1 MIADFEYFASKT
13 VEEAL
18 SLLSQYKEEAKIIA
32 GGQSMLIIMKQG
44 LITPEYLIDIKGIA
58 ALDYIKYDEGKGLR
72 IGALT
77 IHRAIEKSPVIQ
89 EHFGVL
95 SEMERNLATIQ
106 TRNWGTISGNL
117 CHGDPAGDPAP
128 ALIALNAKLKLASLG
143 RERIIEVEEF
153 SKDYLEVALEP
164 DEMLTE
170 IQIPTPPPHT
180 GIAHEKLMV
189 MKGDMGIVGAAVSI
203 TLEPRNGTCKD
214 ARIALSNCAS
224 TPLRAK
230 KAEKRLIGKVIND
243 ALLAEAGEVASTE
256 ADPPSDVHGSA
267 EYRRE
272 MVKVFVKR
280 VGRIALERAKA
291 ASQEV

>member
-1 MIADFEYFASKT
+1 MIADFEYFAPKT
-13 VEEAL
+13 VEAAL

-89 EHFGVL
+89 KHFWVL

-106 TRNWGTISGNL
+106 TRNWGTIGGNL

-128 ALIALNAKLKLASLG
+128 VLIALNASLKLASLG
-143 RERIIEVEEF
+143 RERIIEMEEF

-164 DEMLTE
+164 NEMLTE
-170 IQIPTPPPHT
+170 IQVPVPPPHT
-180 GIAHEKLMV
+180 GTAHEKLMV
-189 MKGDMGIVGAAVSI
+189 MKGDMGIIGAAVSI
-203 TLEPRNGTCKD
+203 TLRDGVCQD
-214 ARIALSNCAS
+214 ARIVLSNAAS
-224 TPLRAK
+224 VPLRVK
-230 KAEKRLIGKVIND
+230 EAEKVLVGKRVNEG
-243 ALLAEAGEVASTE
+243 LLAKAGEIASKE
-256 ADPPSDVHGSA
+256 ADPPSDVHGST

-272 MVKVFVKR
+272 MVKVFVRRAAR
-280 VGRIALERAKA
+280 VALERAKA
-291 ASQEV
+291 VSQEV

>member
-1 MIADFEYFASKT
+1 MIADFEYFAPKT
-13 VEEAL
+13 VEAAL

-89 EHFGVL
+89 KHFGVL

-106 TRNWGTISGNL
+106 TRNWGTIGGNL

-128 ALIALNAKLKLASLG
+128 VLIALNASLKLASLG
-143 RERIIEVEEF
+143 KERIIEMEEF

-164 DEMLTE
+164 NEMLTE
-170 IQIPTPPPHT
+170 IQVPVPPPHT
-180 GIAHEKLMV
+180 GTAHEKLMV
-189 MKGDMGIVGAAVSI
+189 MKGDMGIIGAAVSI
-203 TLEPRNGTCKD
+203 TLRDGVCQD
-214 ARIALSNCAS
+214 ARIVLSNAAS
-224 TPLRAK
+224 VPLRVK
-230 KAEKRLIGKVIND
+230 EAEKVLVGKRVNEG
-243 ALLAEAGEVASTE
+243 LLAKAGEIASKE
-256 ADPPSDVHGSA
+256 ADPPSDVHGST

-272 MVKVFVKR
+272 MVKVFVRRAAR
-280 VGRIALERAKA
+280 VALERAKA
-291 ASQEV
+291 VSQEV